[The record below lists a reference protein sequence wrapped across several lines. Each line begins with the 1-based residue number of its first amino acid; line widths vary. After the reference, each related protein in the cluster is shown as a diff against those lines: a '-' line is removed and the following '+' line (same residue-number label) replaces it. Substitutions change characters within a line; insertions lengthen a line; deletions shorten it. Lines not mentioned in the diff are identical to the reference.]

1 MADQIAITVVATGFA
16 NKPIVLSS
24 GVDKG
29 RVHQTMRDAQN
40 ATVIDYSRPAFM
52 RKKEQ
57 KEEKEVIKLGMVV
70 DESVL
75 DQELYN
81 VPTFLRKKAD

>member
-1 MADQIAITVVATGFA
+1 MCEEIAITVVATGFSS
-16 NKPIVLSS
+16 KPIVLSS
-24 GVDKG
+24 SCPVEEISPSKDI
-29 RVHQTMRDAQN
+29 HN
-40 ATVIDYSRPAFM
+40 ATVIDYNRPAFM

-57 KEEKEVIKLGMVV
+57 RDDKEVVKLGMVV

-75 DQELYN
+75 DDESYN

>member
-1 MADQIAITVVATGFA
+1 MNEEIAITVVATGFSSR
-16 NKPIVLSS
+16 PIVLSNS
-24 GVDKG
+24 PTVEEISPS
-29 RVHQTMRDAQN
+29 RDIHN
-40 ATVIDYSRPAFM
+40 ATVIDYNRPAFM

-57 KEEKEVIKLGMVV
+57 KVDREVVKLGMVV

-75 DQELYN
+75 DDESYN

>member
-1 MADQIAITVVATGFA
+1 
-16 NKPIVLSS
+16 
-24 GVDKG
+24 
-29 RVHQTMRDAQN
+29 
-40 ATVIDYSRPAFM
+40 M

-57 KEEKEVIKLGMVV
+57 KEEKEEEKKVLKLGMVV